1 MKWEEVRKLYPNK
14 FVKIKVLEA
23 HVEGAYKIIDEM
35 AVIECFE
42 DNKQA
47 TKELVKSKD
56 DIVVYHTANDKVI
69 IELRSIKGYRG
80 IISW

>member
-1 MKWEEVRKLYPNK
+1 MKWQEVRKLYPNK

-23 HVEGAYKIIDEM
+23 HVEGSYKIVDEM
-35 AVIECFE
+35 AVIQSFE

-56 DIVVYHTANDKVI
+56 DVVVYHTANEKI
-69 IELRSIKGYRG
+69 MIELRSIKGYRG
-80 IISW
+80 IIS